1 MQEIQDH
8 CHSYSDVMDA
18 AQAARKWRE
27 KMFSP
32 APPKPPV
39 EPEPAPQEVLEIP
52 AFLPARPAIPGPN
65 DFNIARPSVQEII
78 RRMARI
84 AGFTVTDLC
93 SARRTFPLVR
103 PRQIAM
109 ALAKELTE
117 CSLPDI
123 GRKFGG
129 RDHTTVLHAIR
140 RYAPLM
146 DATIVAMQPHAS
158 LDDWIN
164 TALQLSQTIPLANY
178 RRGAHRDGGK

>member
-1 MQEIQDH
+1 MQDH
-8 CHSYSDVMDA
+8 CHSASHVRAA

-32 APPKPPV
+32 APPKPPEPEL

-109 ALAKELTE
+109 ALAKELTQRT
-117 CSLPDI
+117 LPDI

-129 RDHTTVLHAIR
+129 RDHTTILHAVR

-146 DATIVAMQPHAS
+146 DATRVAMQPHAS

-164 TALQLSQTIPLANY
+164 TALELSQTIPLANY